1 MIKQIRL
8 RLVDGSAPSGEIT
21 LKDLSGIAAAL
32 QELVTRLSREAAD
45 AAGPGRSKQY
55 VEEFAELRLDTITAG
70 STLLKVS
77 KGPTDKLD
85 VEVPGLADADD
96 RLWDILG
103 AIGADQR
110 PNWTSTLVAESAGKL
125 AAALRGAAPT
135 TVISSPDRADVHID
149 GAQIHLETWAANRV
163 SSVGSAATAAGWL
176 EKVDLRSHTFRIRDD
191 VGNTVE
197 LRRVID
203 DNAAGRLVGQWVTAE
218 GDATLSPSGRIVILN
233 HARVLET
240 GDPAAE
246 FMGSRVIPL
255 DEILASA
262 PSPDPNGGLD
272 LTEEEWAAF
281 LEAIRS

>member
-1 MIKQIRL
+1 MIKQIEL

-55 VEEFAELRLDTITAG
+55 VEEFAELRLDAITAG
-70 STLLKVS
+70 STVLKVS

-103 AIGADQR
+103 AISADQR
-110 PNWTSTLVAESAGKL
+110 PEWTSTLVAESAGKL

-135 TVISSPDRADVHID
+135 TVIASPARADVRID
-149 GAQIHLETWAANRV
+149 ASQIHLETWAVNRV
-163 SSVGSAATAAGWL
+163 TAAGSGTAAGWL
-176 EKVDLRSHTFRIRDD
+176 EKVDLHTHTFRIRDD

-203 DNAAGRLVGQWVTAE
+203 DKAAGRLVGQWVTAE
-218 GDATLSPSGRIVILN
+218 GDATLSPSGRVVVLSN
-233 HARVLET
+233 ARVLET
-240 GDPAAE
+240 GDPGAE
-246 FMGSRVIPL
+246 FLGGRVVPL

-262 PSPDPNGGLD
+262 PGPDANGGLD
-272 LTEEEWAAF
+272 LTDEESAEF
-281 LEAIRS
+281 LRAIRS

>member
-1 MIKQIRL
+1 MIKQIEL

-55 VEEFAELRLDTITAG
+55 VEEFAELRLDAITAG
-70 STLLKVS
+70 STVLKVS

-96 RLWDILG
+96 RLWDILS
-103 AIGADQR
+103 AIGTDQR

-135 TVISSPDRADVHID
+135 TVISSPDRADVQID
-149 GAQIHLETWAANRV
+149 GAQIHLETWAANRL
-163 SSVGSAATAAGWL
+163 GSAGSATAAGWL
-176 EKVDLRSHTFRIRDD
+176 EKVDLHSHTFRIRDD

-218 GDATLSPSGRIVILN
+218 GDATVSPTGRVVVLN

-240 GDPAAE
+240 GDPAAA
-246 FMGSRVIPL
+246 FLSSRVMSL

-262 PSPDPNGGLD
+262 PGPDPSVGLD
-272 LTEEEWAAF
+272 LTDEEAAEY
-281 LEAIRS
+281 LRAVRS

>member
-1 MIKQIRL
+1 MIKQIEL
-8 RLVDGSAPSGEIT
+8 RLVDGSAPSGEIA

-55 VEEFAELRLDTITAG
+55 VEEFAELRLDGITAG
-70 STLLKVS
+70 STLLTVS

-85 VEVPGLADADD
+85 VEVPGLSDADD
-96 RLWDILG
+96 RLWDILL
-103 AIGADQR
+103 AIGADRR
-110 PNWTSTLVAESAGKL
+110 PAWASTLVAESAGKL

-149 GAQIHLETWAANRV
+149 GTQIHVETWATNRA
-163 SSVGSAATAAGWL
+163 SSVGSATAAGWL
-176 EKVDLRSHTFRIRDD
+176 EKVDLHSHTFRIRDD

-197 LRRVID
+197 LRRVVD
-203 DNAAGRLVGQWVTAE
+203 DHAAGRLVGQWVTAE
-218 GDATLSPSGRIVILN
+218 GEATLSPAGRVVVLT
-233 HARVLET
+233 HARVHET
-240 GDPAAE
+240 GDPAAA
-246 FMGSRVIPL
+246 FLGSRVIPL

-262 PSPDPNGGLD
+262 PGPDPNGGLD

>member
-1 MIKQIRL
+1 MIKQIEL

-55 VEEFAELRLDTITAG
+55 VEEFAELRLDGITAG
-70 STLLKVS
+70 STVLKVS

-85 VEVPGLADADD
+85 VDVPGLTEADD

-103 AIGADQR
+103 AISADHR
-110 PNWTSTLVAESAGKL
+110 PAWTSTLVAESVGKL
-125 AAALRGAAPT
+125 ATALRGAAPT
-135 TVISSPDRADVHID
+135 TVISSPDRGEVRID
-149 GAQIHLETWAANRV
+149 AARIHPETWAVNRV
-163 SSVGSAATAAGWL
+163 TAAGSGTAAGWL
-176 EKVDLRSHTFRIRDD
+176 EKVDLHSHTFRIRDD

-197 LRRVID
+197 LRRVAD
-203 DNAAGRLVGQWVTAE
+203 DKAAGRLVGQWVTAE
-218 GDATLSPSGRIVILN
+218 GDATLSPSGRVVALN
-233 HARVLET
+233 HARVRET

-246 FMGSRVIPL
+246 FLGSRVVPL

-262 PSPDPNGGLD
+262 PGPDPNGGID
-272 LTEEEWAAF
+272 LTDEEAAEF
-281 LEAIRS
+281 LRAIRS

>member
-1 MIKQIRL
+1 MIKQIEL

-55 VEEFAELRLDTITAG
+55 VEEFAELRLDGITAG
-70 STLLKVS
+70 STLLTVS

-85 VEVPGLADADD
+85 VEVPGLSDADD
-96 RLWDILG
+96 RLWDILV

-110 PNWTSTLVAESAGKL
+110 PAWTSTLVAESAGKL

-135 TVISSPDRADVHID
+135 TVISSPDRADVRID
-149 GAQIHLETWAANRV
+149 GARIHVETWAANQL
-163 SSVGSAATAAGWL
+163 SFAGTATAAGWL
-176 EKVDLRSHTFRIRDD
+176 EKVDLHSHTFRLRDD

-197 LRRVID
+197 LRRVVD
-203 DNAAGRLVGQWVTAE
+203 DKAAALLVGRWVSAE
-218 GDATLSPSGRIVILN
+218 GEATLGPTGRVVSLN
-233 HARVLET
+233 RALVFDA

-246 FMGSRVIPL
+246 FLGHRVVPL
-255 DEILASA
+255 GEILASA
-262 PSPDPNGGLD
+262 PGPIPSEGLD
-272 LTEEEWAAF
+272 LTEEEWQAF
-281 LEAIRS
+281 LEAIHK